1 MYRTFNMGIG
11 MVLVIEDKELE
22 FVSNTL
28 QNISPIFEIGEIVNG
43 NKEVIIE

>member
-1 MYRTFNMGIG
+1 MKLREIMA
-11 MVLVIEDKELE
+11 DKELE
-22 FVSNTL
+22 VVSNAL

>member
-1 MYRTFNMGIG
+1 MGIG

-22 FVSNTL
+22 IVSNTL
-28 QNISPIFEIGEIVNG
+28 QNISPIFEIGKIVNG